1 MVFSAVNKLSVVEQ
15 VIELPTVDLVKG
27 DVQTEVRVTFEQVTD
42 IECGQQVQSRILTIL
57 SSHHSVSLSTSSLAV
72 GETSGLCS
80 LERALYQR
88 LHTHLV
94 YLYPLSKSGLLLTVP
109 LSADSSKT
117 LSKLKLCSSMYFVM
131 STLFL
136 YAQ

>member
-27 DVQTEVRVTFEQVTD
+27 DVQTEVRVTFE
-42 IECGQQVQSRILTIL
+42 QVQSRILTIL

-94 YLYPLSKSGLLLTVP
+94 YLYPFSKSGLLLTVP